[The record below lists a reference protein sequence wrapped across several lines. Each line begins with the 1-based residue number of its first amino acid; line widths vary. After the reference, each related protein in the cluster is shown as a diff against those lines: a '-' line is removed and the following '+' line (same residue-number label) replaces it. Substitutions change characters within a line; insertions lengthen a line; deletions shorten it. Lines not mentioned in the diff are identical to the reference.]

1 MVNKPFWKRF
11 PKPTREKGFQTNK
24 EKMIKLNNKRA
35 QMKIQQTAFLLIAV
49 TLFFVLVGIFVLSF
63 KMSDLKKSATLL
75 EEKNAILLVSKLAN
89 SPEFSC
95 GNAFGI
101 NRINCIDA
109 DKVMM
114 LKKLST
120 TYRRFW
126 GVNNIEIRKL
136 YPESADRECTRETY
150 PECNIINIWPRI
162 TGENYTAIDNFV
174 SLCKK
179 ESKNNQVYDKCELA
193 LLMVDYEVIQ

>member
-1 MVNKPFWKRF
+1 
-11 PKPTREKGFQTNK
+11 
-24 EKMIKLNNKRA
+24 
-35 QMKIQQTAFLLIAV
+35 MKIQQTAFLLIAV

-109 DKVMM
+109 DKAMM
-114 LKKLST
+114 LQKHLT

-126 GVNNIEIRKL
+126 GVNNIEIRKI
-136 YPESADRECTRETY
+136 YPEIDGEVLCTLSPLNYEN
-150 PECNIINIWPRI
+150 CNIIRLWPRVDR
-162 TGENYTAIDNFV
+162 GNYTAIDNFV

-179 ESKNNQVYDKCELA
+179 DSKDNNVYDKCELA
-193 LLMVDYEVIQ
+193 LLIVDYEVIQ